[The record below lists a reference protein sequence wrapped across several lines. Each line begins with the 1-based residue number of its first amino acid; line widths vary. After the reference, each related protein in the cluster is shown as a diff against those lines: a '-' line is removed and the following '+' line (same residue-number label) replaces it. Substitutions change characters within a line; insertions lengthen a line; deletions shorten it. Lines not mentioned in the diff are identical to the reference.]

1 MIGLIILSLLII
13 AGYTTAVCIKT
24 KGIPYSIS
32 ATYYT
37 LDHKLIFGACM
48 ALTAM
53 FLFPVVWELSTS
65 FTMQLLAVAACA
77 GLLGVGLAPDFKDTW
92 INKVHCTSAAVT
104 LICSQLWVALTP
116 IWWVLIPV
124 WTLYIIYT
132 VWYMAKHVTD
142 SIVSDFIRTRPMFWV
157 EVAALTSLIISI
169 IVLTP

>member
-1 MIGLIILSLLII
+1 MVTLVIISLLII

-32 ATYYT
+32 ATYYA

-53 FLFPVVWELSTS
+53 FLFPVVWGLSTTL
-65 FTMQLLAVAACA
+65 TMQLLSIASCA
-77 GLLGVGLAPDFKDTW
+77 GLIGVGLAPDFKDTW

-104 LICSQLWVALTP
+104 LICSQIWVALTP

-142 SIVSDFIRTRPMFWV
+142 SVISDFIRTRPMFWT
-157 EVAALTSLIISI
+157 EIAAFVSTYLSI
-169 IVLTP
+169 FIKI

>member
-1 MIGLIILSLLII
+1 M
-13 AGYTTAVCIKT
+13 CIKT

-48 ALTAM
+48 TLTAM
-53 FLFPVVWELSTS
+53 FLFPVVWDLSTS

-77 GLLGVGLAPDFKDTW
+77 GLIGVGLAPDFKDSW
-92 INKVHCTSAAVT
+92 INKVHCTSAAIT

-124 WTLYIIYT
+124 WILYIVYT

-142 SIVSDFIRTRPMFWV
+142 SIISDFIRTRPMFWV
-157 EVAALTSLIISI
+157 EMAAFVSTYLSI
-169 IVLTP
+169 FIKI